1 MIPKDVDA
9 IERELA
15 KLEQRRAQ
23 LAETLD
29 AATQNAVNA
38 SATRRELIIANRG
51 QQALEEASAKVREA
65 DEQRVAFDDAL
76 RALTGR

>member
-65 DEQRVAFDDAL
+65 DEQRVVFDDAL

>member
-1 MIPKDVDA
+1 M
-9 IERELA
+9 A